1 MGDGHHHA
9 GESEQ
14 IFHDLSAG
22 VGVEAGGDLVGDDEV
37 VPAKCQPCDADALA
51 LPAGEVLAVLADE
64 GVEAV
69 GQGAYP
75 VGKARRLHGV
85 GQLLFGE
92 ILTQADVAAE
102 GVIEEIGCLGN
113 VAYPLVEALTVD
125 VPQLLAVEE
134 DAAGIVWVVLEQQ
147 LCQCR
152 LAAAAF
158 AYEDGLFLPGNGQ
171 PDAAQHRCSG
181 SGVGKAGVLALDVLK
196 PADGLTFGRF
206 FRAGHGVF

>member
-1 MGDGHHHA
+1 M
-9 GESEQ
+9 
-14 IFHDLSAG
+14 
-22 VGVEAGGDLVGDDEV
+22 
-37 VPAKCQPCDADALA
+37 
-51 LPAGEVLAVLADE
+51 
-64 GVEAV
+64 
-69 GQGAYP
+69 
-75 VGKARRLHGV
+75 

-102 GVIEEIGCLGN
+102 GVVEEIGGLGD
-113 VAYPLVEALTVD
+113 VAHPLVEALTVD
-125 VPQLLAVEE
+125 AAQLLAVEE